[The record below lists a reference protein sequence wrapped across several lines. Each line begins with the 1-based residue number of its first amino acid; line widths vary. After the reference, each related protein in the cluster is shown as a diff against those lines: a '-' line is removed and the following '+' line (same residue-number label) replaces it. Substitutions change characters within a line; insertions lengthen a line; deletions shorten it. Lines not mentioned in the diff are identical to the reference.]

1 MYAVTVTAPNF
12 NGDSASGLVVPSNGT
27 TTKDFALVPL
37 PGTLQGVVTST
48 NPAGTAIGG
57 ATVKLSGGTSVT
69 TDTAGT
75 YTFSSLAPGIYALT
89 VTATNFSS
97 GSASGL
103 AVSSNATTT
112 QNFALTPQPGTLSGT
127 VTDAITKA
135 AIASAK
141 VQITNG
147 PSTTTDNGGN
157 YSFVLPPGT
166 YDLSVNA
173 TNYAGATATGVAVVS
188 NATTTKSFALTPL
201 PGALQG
207 IVTSTSPAGTPIAGA
222 TVKLAGGASV
232 TTDATGAYKFT
243 SLAPGMY
250 AVTVTATN
258 FSSGSASGLMVAS
271 NGTATQNFALT
282 PLPGT
287 LQGVVTSTN
296 PAGSPVAGATIKL
309 GDGTSVTTDAGG
321 FYKFTSLPPG
331 TYQVTV
337 TAAEY
342 NILTVAGIV
351 VGSNAVTTRNFSIA
365 PLTSD
370 LAMVASGPASATAG
384 TSVTYTFT
392 TTNLGVTA
400 ASGVVVKHVMP
411 AQTTFTSVGAP
422 AGWTCTKPAAGGN
435 GTVSCAKSSMAVNE
449 SAAIS
454 VTVVVAC
461 PFPAATMTM
470 AATATTPTLETSS
483 SNNSA
488 SIVAAVSTPAPTI
501 TGASVDK
508 STLWPPNH
516 KMVDVKVNYTLTGV
530 SCVGARTTLSIASNE
545 GDAEDYEVVDPHHIR
560 LRSEREG
567 NGSGR
572 TYTITIS
579 ATNDSKVFDRKT
591 VVVTVDHD
599 QGHGK

>member
-1 MYAVTVTAPNF
+1 VTDAITKAAIASAKVQITNGPSTTTDNDGNYSFALPPGTYDLSVNATNYA
-12 NGDSASGLVVPSNGT
+12 GT
-27 TTKDFALVPL
+27 TAT
-37 PGTLQGVVTST
+37 GV
-48 NPAGTAIGG
+48 
-57 ATVKLSGGTSVT
+57 
-69 TDTAGT
+69 
-75 YTFSSLAPGIYALT
+75 
-89 VTATNFSS
+89 
-97 GSASGL
+97 
-103 AVSSNATTT
+103 AVASNATTT
-112 QNFALTPQPGTLSGT
+112 KSFALAPQPGTLSGT

-147 PSTTTDNGGN
+147 RSTTTDNGGN
-157 YSFVLPPGT
+157 YSFALPPGT

-296 PAGSPVAGATIKL
+296 PAGSPVAGATIQL

-400 ASGVVVKHVMP
+400 ASGVVVTHVMP
-411 AQTTFTSVGAP
+411 AQTTFTWVGAP